1 MTDVKPQQKNDLI
14 SIAKGFPL
22 LLGGLAAILQQE
34 RKSPGELIAEV
45 ARALKKSKVEEATG
59 KKPLRFAEEGVD
71 ANQMSAISLMFD
83 TLSTERLKLSVVV
96 ISFFHGPFSA
106 PTAAKVLGIDLSEA
120 IVQLEGLVASQIIS
134 AVVEEAKERKYDI
147 HPLLQKYADSIKD
160 HDNFGAPYLEAKCH
174 FYELFISRME
184 KIAKLME
191 PDYVRV
197 FHLFETDRVNYELT
211 IEISLQPDNFS
222 LPGDFHENAFISS
235 LFIAM
240 LNDKQLIKAFH
251 CWANMCED
259 NGRSSKHFFLV
270 FHDSL

>member
-1 MTDVKPQQKNDLI
+1 MADVKPQQKNDLI

-22 LLGGLAAILQQE
+22 LLGGLAAILEQE

-134 AVVEEAKERKYDI
+134 VVDEEAKEGSMKFTLCYR
-147 HPLLQKYADSIKD
+147 
-160 HDNFGAPYLEAKCH
+160 NNC
-174 FYELFISRME
+174 
-184 KIAKLME
+184 
-191 PDYVRV
+191 
-197 FHLFETDRVNYELT
+197 
-211 IEISLQPDNFS
+211 
-222 LPGDFHENAFISS
+222 
-235 LFIAM
+235 
-240 LNDKQLIKAFH
+240 
-251 CWANMCED
+251 
-259 NGRSSKHFFLV
+259 
-270 FHDSL
+270 

>member
-1 MTDVKPQQKNDLI
+1 MILI

-59 KKPLRFAEEGVD
+59 KKPLSFAEEGVD
-71 ANQMSAISLMFD
+71 VNQMSAISLMFY
-83 TLSTERLKLSVVV
+83 TLSTERLKLSAVV
-96 ISFFHGPFSA
+96 ISLFHGPFSA

-134 AVVEEAKERKYDI
+134 AVDEEAKERKYDI

-160 HDNFGAPYLEAKCH
+160 HDNFGAPYLQAKCR
-174 FYELFISRME
+174 FYELFMSRME

-191 PDYVRV
+191 PDYVRA
-197 FHLFETDRVNYELT
+197 FHLFETERVNYELT

-222 LPGDFHENAFISS
+222 LPGDFHENALISS

-240 LNDKQLIKAFH
+240 LDDKQLIKVFH

-259 NGRSSKHFFLV
+259 DGRSSKHFFLV

>member
-1 MTDVKPQQKNDLI
+1 MLNPSRRMILI

-45 ARALKKSKVEEATG
+45 AHALKKSKVEEATG
-59 KKPLRFAEEGVD
+59 KKPLSFAEEGVD

-134 AVVEEAKERKYDI
+134 VVDEEAKERKYEI
-147 HPLLQKYADSIKD
+147 HPLLQK
-160 HDNFGAPYLEAKCH
+160 
-174 FYELFISRME
+174 
-184 KIAKLME
+184 
-191 PDYVRV
+191 
-197 FHLFETDRVNYELT
+197 
-211 IEISLQPDNFS
+211 
-222 LPGDFHENAFISS
+222 
-235 LFIAM
+235 
-240 LNDKQLIKAFH
+240 
-251 CWANMCED
+251 
-259 NGRSSKHFFLV
+259 
-270 FHDSL
+270 